1 MGNFCLMQSKE
12 YIKNKAR
19 KLAKQTWAGPGKF
32 GVFILLCILIVAT
45 FESLGLSNRE
55 QNLEY
60 RSVQK
65 IVIPIKTM
73 QHNVAE
79 ISESTESI
87 SSLLNERLKISTQI
101 DLNNKILEREKIL
114 LNGAMEQNIFENNHV
129 INDFE
134 NLTTEQKIIK
144 FYSEFS
150 YTKAF
155 INTNDDFF
163 FDA

>member
-1 MGNFCLMQSKE
+1 MQSKE

-32 GVFILLCILIVAT
+32 GVFILLCIMIVAA
-45 FESLGLSNRE
+45 FESLGLANRE

-73 QHNVAE
+73 DKNVVG
-79 ISESTESI
+79 ISESTESN

-114 LNGAMEQNIFENNHV
+114 LNGAMEQNIFENNHN

-134 NLTTEQKIIK
+134 NLTTDQKIIK

-150 YTKAF
+150 YTKAV
-155 INTNDDFF
+155 INTSSDFF

>member
-1 MGNFCLMQSKE
+1 MLSKI
-12 YIKNKAR
+12 YLKN
-19 KLAKQTWAGPGKF
+19 LAKKYYKRTLAGPGKF
-32 GVFILLCILIVAT
+32 GVFILLCIMIVAT

-73 QHNVAE
+73 DKNVAE
-79 ISESTESI
+79 ISESTESN
-87 SSLLNERLKISTQI
+87 SNLLNERLKISTQT
-101 DLNNKILEREKIL
+101 DLKNKILEREKIL

-134 NLTTEQKIIK
+134 NLTTDQKIIK

-150 YTKAF
+150 YTKAV
-155 INTNDDFF
+155 INTSGDFF

>member
-1 MGNFCLMQSKE
+1 MQSKE

-32 GVFILLCILIVAT
+32 GVFILLCMMIVAT
-45 FESLGLSNRE
+45 FESLGLSYRE

-73 QHNVAE
+73 DKNVIE
-79 ISESTESI
+79 ISESYESN

-114 LNGAMEQNIFENNHV
+114 LNGAMEQNIYENNHV

-134 NLTTEQKIIK
+134 NLTTDQKIIK

-150 YTKAF
+150 YTKAV
-155 INTNDDFF
+155 INTSGDFF

>member
-1 MGNFCLMQSKE
+1 MQSKE

-73 QHNVAE
+73 DKNVIE
-79 ISESTESI
+79 ISESYESN

>member
-1 MGNFCLMQSKE
+1 MQSKE

-32 GVFILLCILIVAT
+32 GVFILLCIMIVAT
-45 FESLGLSNRE
+45 FESLGLANRE

-73 QHNVAE
+73 DKNFVG
-79 ISESTESI
+79 ISESNESN

-101 DLNNKILEREKIL
+101 DMNNKILEREKIL
-114 LNGAMEQNIFENNHV
+114 LNGAMEQNIFENNHN
-129 INDFE
+129 INEFE
-134 NLTTEQKIIK
+134 NLTTDQKIIK

-150 YTKAF
+150 YTKAV
-155 INTNDDFF
+155 INTSSDFF

>member
-1 MGNFCLMQSKE
+1 MQSKE

-32 GVFILLCILIVAT
+32 GVFILLCIMIVAA
-45 FESLGLSNRE
+45 FESLGLANRE

-73 QHNVAE
+73 DKNVAG
-79 ISESTESI
+79 ISESTESN

-114 LNGAMEQNIFENNHV
+114 LNGAMEQNIFENNHL

-134 NLTTEQKIIK
+134 NLTTDQKIIK

-150 YTKAF
+150 YTKAV
-155 INTNDDFF
+155 INTSSDFF

>member
-1 MGNFCLMQSKE
+1 MQSKE

-32 GVFILLCILIVAT
+32 GVFILLCIMIVAA
-45 FESLGLSNRE
+45 FESLGLANRE

-73 QHNVAE
+73 DKNVVG
-79 ISESTESI
+79 ISESTESN

-114 LNGAMEQNIFENNHV
+114 LNGAMEQNIFENNHL

-134 NLTTEQKIIK
+134 NLTTDQKIIK

-150 YTKAF
+150 YTKAV
-155 INTNDDFF
+155 INTSSDFF

>member
-1 MGNFCLMQSKE
+1 MQSKE

-45 FESLGLSNRE
+45 FESLGLANRE

-73 QHNVAE
+73 DKNFVG
-79 ISESTESI
+79 ISESNESN

-101 DLNNKILEREKIL
+101 DMNNKILEREKIL
-114 LNGAMEQNIFENNHV
+114 LNGAMEQNIFENNHN
-129 INDFE
+129 INEFE
-134 NLTTEQKIIK
+134 NLTTDQKIIK

-150 YTKAF
+150 YTKAV
-155 INTNDDFF
+155 INTSSDFF